1 MKEEASR
8 RPICPWLAAVVVSLG
23 VVQKKVSNI
32 DHSQNRI
39 RWRIWLEPEKTPFWV
54 LDLVPEW
61 ALWAPFCPLSL
72 GVRRIY

>member
-39 RWRIWLEPEKTPFWV
+39 RWRIWLEPEKPHILGTRLGSRV
-54 LDLVPEW
+54 GLVGSI
-61 ALWAPFCPLSL
+61 LSS
-72 GVRRIY
+72 